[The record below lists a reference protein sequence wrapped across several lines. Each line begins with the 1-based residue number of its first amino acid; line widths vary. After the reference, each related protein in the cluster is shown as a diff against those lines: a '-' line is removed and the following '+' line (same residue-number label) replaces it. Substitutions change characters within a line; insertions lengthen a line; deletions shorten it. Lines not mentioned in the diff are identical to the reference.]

1 MKLLWLFLCCGFVSQ
16 AAVIPVGKEFQVK
29 TISSAL
35 EKANPGDTI
44 LIHAGTY
51 REGNIKVNRRVVLL
65 GVDYPVLDGEKK
77 GEILSIYADSVVVR
91 GLKLIRSGRA
101 SLNDPCAVKV
111 YNRQYVE
118 ISDNILD
125 DNFFG
130 IYLSKSKN
138 CIVKNNRIRAYGK
151 AEHAIGNGIHCWQ
164 SSDLQIIGNN
174 IDGHRDGIY
183 FEFVY
188 HSVIWR
194 NIATNNVRY
203 GLHFMFS
210 HNDSYI
216 SNVFRN
222 NGAGVSVMFTKNVT
236 MMNNTFE
243 QNWGDSAY
251 GLMLKEISD
260 SYISGNRFLNNTTG
274 IFMEGTNRT
283 HVEKNKFEGN
293 GWAMRVQAS
302 CLDNV
307 IETNN
312 FTGNTFDMATNGTL
326 VQNTFNGNY
335 WDKYDGYDLDRDGF
349 GDVPY
354 HPLSLF
360 AVLVENTPSAMLL
373 FRSFMIT
380 LLDKSEKILPS
391 ITPDN
396 FVDQKPLMRALPL

>member
-1 MKLLWLFLCCGFVSQ
+1 MRLFWLFFLCGFVSHG
-16 AAVIPVGKEFQVK
+16 AVIPVGKQFPVK
-29 TISSAL
+29 TVTAAL
-35 EKANPGDTI
+35 NKAKPGDTI

-51 REGNIKVNRRVVLL
+51 REGNIKVHKRVVLL
-65 GVDYPVLDGEKK
+65 GKDYPVLDGEKK
-77 GEILSIYADSVVVR
+77 GEVLSIHADSVVVR
-91 GLKLIRSGRA
+91 GLKVIRSGRA
-101 SLNDPCAVKV
+101 SLNDPCGIKV

-118 ISDNILD
+118 ITDNILD

-130 IYLSKSKN
+130 IYLSKSKH
-138 CIVKNNRIRAYGK
+138 CIVKNNTLRAYGK

-164 SSDLQIIGNN
+164 STDLQIIGNK

-194 NIATNNVRY
+194 NIATNNIRY

-222 NGAGVSVMFTKNVT
+222 NGAGVSVMFTRNVT
-236 MMNNTFE
+236 MLNNTFE

-251 GLMLKEISD
+251 GLMLKEITD

-283 HVEKNKFEGN
+283 QVLKNKFEGN

-302 CLDNV
+302 CLDNT
-307 IETNN
+307 ITTNN

-335 WDKYDGYDLDRDGF
+335 WDKYEGYDLDRDGF

-396 FVDQKPLMRALPL
+396 FVDEKPLMRALPL